1 MNTASDLQALV
12 AQVKAAECAFA
23 RSMAERNPLAFA
35 ACLSE
40 QAVFFGRQ
48 SVLRGKAAVVQG
60 WRPFFDGASAPC
72 SWVPD
77 AVEVLADGTLAV
89 STGPVCTAQGHAI
102 ARFSSIRRQEA
113 PGQWRVVFD
122 RGQQPDS

>member
-12 AQVKAAECAFA
+12 AQVMAAERAFA

-60 WRPFFDGASAPC
+60 WRPFFDGASAP
-72 SWVPD
+72 
-77 AVEVLADGTLAV
+77 
-89 STGPVCTAQGHAI
+89 
-102 ARFSSIRRQEA
+102 FS
-113 PGQWRVVFD
+113 
-122 RGQQPDS
+122 